1 MANPTLTLIASS
13 TVGSGGASSVTFS
26 SIPQTYTD
34 LLIKCSVRGSLPN
47 NYGGLISFNGSGSG
61 FTEKYLEGSGS
72 SVVSGSVA
80 QFIFAEVSSSQTSNT
95 FTNTEVYI
103 PNYTSSNYKSVSSDS
118 VTENNSTLSYADLTA
133 NLWSNTAAITS
144 ISITASTTSWV
155 QYSTFYLY
163 GISIS

>member
-1 MANPTLTLIASS
+1 MANPTMTLIASN
-13 TVGSGGASSVTFS
+13 TVGSGGASSITFS

-34 LLIKCSVRGSLPN
+34 LLIKCSVRGSLSS

-61 FTEKYLEGSGS
+61 FTNKYLEGSGS
-72 SVVSGSVA
+72 SVVSSSYA

-118 VTENNSTLSYADLTA
+118 VTENNSTLSYAELTA

-163 GISIS
+163 GISNS